1 MYNILPDIAKAC
13 ITSSHL
19 STGAL
24 YLLLNILIG
33 PITAENI
40 AKQYDPNFFNMVNN
54 MTDEEQYLLERR
66 ALDELLQALFNHSDM
81 SEEAKLLIIEQLRIG
96 QMGNNDELLF
106 YINKYTPHITLKEKE
121 EEEHDPTPAA

>member
-1 MYNILPDIAKAC
+1 MYNILPDITKAC

-24 YLLLNILIG
+24 YILLNILID
-33 PITAENI
+33 PNTAENI
-40 AKQYDPNFFNMVNN
+40 AKQYDPIFFNMFNN
-54 MTDEEQYLLERR
+54 MTGEEQYLLERR

-81 SEEAKLLIIEQLRIG
+81 SEEAKLFIIGQIGIG

-106 YINKYTPHITLKEKE
+106 YTNKYTPHITLKEKE